1 LLARGGPFPL
11 FQMARFH
18 GFPRLFFAC
27 GRRFPR
33 TFSARFAFLTL
44 KKDRQNPLF
53 CVAKP
58 AFFLAE

>member
-1 LLARGGPFPL
+1 
-11 FQMARFH
+11 MARFH

-58 AFFLAE
+58 AFSLAE